1 MVACLVTAARYGY
14 IASLCSLVISS
25 FLGIYFFVKPYN
37 TIEMPEV
44 TDLIQIANYM
54 IVTFAG
60 ILIIEKLQ
68 RTIYAQ
74 KLLIGVMEDHH
85 RTTLVTKND
94 LAYEVKT
101 LKLELNKLHKSC

>member
-1 MVACLVTAARYGY
+1 MVATLITAAHYGY
-14 IASLCSLVISS
+14 IAALVSFLISS

-37 TIEMPEV
+37 TIEMPDT

-54 IVTFAG
+54 VVTFAG

-85 RTTLVTKND
+85 RTTLITKND
-94 LAYEVKT
+94 MAHEVKT
-101 LKLELNKLHKSC
+101 LKAELSKFH